1 MMTTVARTARYVRY
15 LVASLTTV
23 TFSTLITAN

>member
-1 MMTTVARTARYVRY
+1 MQTIAFTARYVRY

-23 TFSTLITAN
+23 TFATLIAAN